1 MTLKKFLQAFG
12 IIAVILSLFPFV
24 AADYWW
30 IRMFDYPHVQ
40 LTILT
45 LVALLVYFFRF
56 DLHNWRDYT
65 FVIVLAVC
73 FLLQLTKIYPYTP
86 FAKNEVRYHTAAD
99 PQHGLSILATNVLQ
113 KNEEYDRVVGEI
125 FKYDPDL
132 LIFTET
138 NTKWQNELRKRLK
151 NYDYNYRM
159 EMPLDNTYGML
170 VYSRLKL
177 LDAEIKFLLED
188 SIPSMHTKLVM
199 PSGELVELHIIHP
212 TPPMP
217 PHDASSTDRDAQ
229 MMIVAK
235 MAKESK
241 LPVIVAGDFNDVAWS
256 ETTQLFKDVSGL
268 LDPRIGRG
276 FYNTYNANSW
286 LMRWPLDHLFVSD
299 EFRLVTME
307 VGGDVESDHFPLY
320 AKLSLEPGVRAVQT
334 TKPASEKVLKE
345 AEKQIEKEDKKDQK
359 EKAEGKE

>member
-1 MTLKKFLQAFG
+1 
-12 IIAVILSLFPFV
+12 
-24 AADYWW
+24 
-30 IRMFDYPHVQ
+30 MFDFPHVQ

-56 DLHNWRDYT
+56 NLRNWRDYT
-65 FVIVLAVC
+65 FVIVLAIC

-86 FAKNEVRYHTAAD
+86 FAENEVRKNTAAI
-99 PQHGLSILATNVLQ
+99 PQRGISIFASNVLQ
-113 KNEEYDRVVGEI
+113 KNEEYDRVVKEI
-125 FKYDPDL
+125 FRLDPDL
-132 LIFTET
+132 LIFTEINRT
-138 NTKWQNELRKRLK
+138 WQKELQKRLK
-151 NYDYNYRM
+151 GFGYDYRI

-170 VYSRLKL
+170 VYSRLEL
-177 LDAEIKFLLED
+177 LQPKVRFLLED
-188 SIPSMHTKLVM
+188 SIPSMHARVVL
-199 PSGELVELHIIHP
+199 PSRELVELHVIHP

-217 PHDASSTDRDAQ
+217 PHDGSSTDRDAQ
-229 MMIVAK
+229 MMMVAK
-235 MAKESK
+235 MAKKSR

-256 ETTQLFKDVSGL
+256 ETTRLFQKVSGL

-299 EFRLVTME
+299 EFRLVEIE
-307 VGGDVESDHFPLY
+307 VGNDVESDHFPLY

-334 TKPASEKVLKE
+334 AKRADGDEMQE
-345 AEKQIEKEDKKDQK
+345 AEKQIENEEEKDKK